1 MSYEVIVKPA
11 VLRYLRKLDKD
22 LQQLIVDSIDSL
34 SDNPRP
40 DGCKKLKGETNLYR
54 IRIAGIY
61 RAVYE
66 IKDKQLVVTVIKVG
80 HRKDIYR

>member
-1 MSYEVIVKPA
+1 MSYEVSVKPT

-40 DGCKKLKGETNLYR
+40 DGCKKLKGETDLYR

>member
-1 MSYEVIVKPA
+1 MSYEVIIKPA
-11 VLRYLRKLDKD
+11 VSRYLRKLDKD

-40 DGCKKLKGETNLYR
+40 DGCKKLKGETDLYR
-54 IRIAGIY
+54 VRIAGIY

-80 HRKDIYR
+80 HRRDVYR

>member
-1 MSYEVIVKPA
+1 MGYEVIVKPT

-40 DGCKKLKGETNLYR
+40 DGCKKLKGETDLYR

-66 IKDKQLVVTVIKVG
+66 IKDKQLVVTVTKVG
-80 HRKDIYR
+80 H